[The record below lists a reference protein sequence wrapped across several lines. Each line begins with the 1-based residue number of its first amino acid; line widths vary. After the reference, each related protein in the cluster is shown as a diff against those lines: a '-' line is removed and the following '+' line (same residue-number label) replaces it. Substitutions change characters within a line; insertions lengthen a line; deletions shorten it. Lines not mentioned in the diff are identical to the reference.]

1 MADGELF
8 VRIAGRHVQGGI
20 ARSVGSA
27 FVRVNL
33 RVGFLIVL
41 LSLTACS
48 KPPAAEP
55 AEATKPNDLER
66 IPAAD
71 SSKYP
76 ALSNM
81 KDWQNPYLVVR
92 DDGIGLVDLSNR
104 EIHVLKPEEVPAELV
119 SLPSSAW
126 PYGRVVLV
134 TQAAPKNASDQTKEE
149 LRKNRGL
156 LLGTLRQLDVEV
168 RESP

>member
-1 MADGELF
+1 VG
-8 VRIAGRHVQGGI
+8 IAGRQVQGGVGQ
-20 ARSVGSA
+20 SVVSA
-27 FVRVNL
+27 LVRVNL
-33 RVGFLIVL
+33 RVGFLVVL

-119 SLPSSAW
+119 SLPSTAW

-134 TQAAPKNASDQTKEE
+134 TQATPKNASDQTREE

-156 LLGTLRQLDVEV
+156 LLGTLRELDVEV

>member
-8 VRIAGRHVQGGI
+8 VRIAGRHVQGEI
-20 ARSVGSA
+20 ARSVVSA
-27 FVRVNL
+27 LVRVNL

-41 LSLTACS
+41 VLLTACS
-48 KPPAAEP
+48 KPRPAEP
-55 AEATKPNDLER
+55 FQTTKPTDLER
-66 IPAAD
+66 IPTAD

-76 ALSNM
+76 TLSNM

-119 SLPSSAW
+119 SLPLSAW

-156 LLGTLRQLDVEV
+156 LLGTLRELDVEV
-168 RESP
+168 HESP

>member
-1 MADGELF
+1 M
-8 VRIAGRHVQGGI
+8 RIAGRHIHIQGGV

-27 FVRVNL
+27 LARVNL

-41 LSLTACS
+41 VLLTACS
-48 KPPAAEP
+48 KPRRPPEP
-55 AEATKPNDLER
+55 AEATKPTDLER

-76 ALSNM
+76 TLSNM

-119 SLPSSAW
+119 SLPLSAW

-156 LLGTLRQLDVEV
+156 LLGTLRELDVEV
-168 RESP
+168 HESP

>member
-1 MADGELF
+1 MTDGELF
-8 VRIAGRHVQGGI
+8 VRVAGRHIHGGI

-27 FVRVNL
+27 MVRVHL
-33 RVGFLIVL
+33 RVGL
-41 LSLTACS
+41 LSILVLLTACS
-48 KPPAAEP
+48 KPRPVEPEQAA
-55 AEATKPNDLER
+55 KPTDLER

-156 LLGTLRQLDVEV
+156 LLGTLRALDVEV

>member
-8 VRIAGRHVQGGI
+8 VRIAGRHVQERV
-20 ARSVGSA
+20 ARSVVSA
-27 FVRVNL
+27 MVRANL
-33 RVGFLIVL
+33 LVGFSIVL
-41 LSLTACS
+41 VLLTGCS
-48 KPPAAEP
+48 KPRPAEP
-55 AEATKPNDLER
+55 AEASKPTDLER
-66 IPAAD
+66 IPTAD

-92 DDGIGLVDLSNR
+92 DDGIGLVDLSNH

-119 SLPSSAW
+119 SLPLSAW

-156 LLGTLRQLDVEV
+156 LLGTLRELDVEV
-168 RESP
+168 HELP

>member
-1 MADGELF
+1 MANGELF
-8 VRIAGRHVQGGI
+8 VRLARRHIQKDV
-20 ARSVGSA
+20 ARYFLSG
-27 FVRVNL
+27 FVRADL
-33 RVGFLIVL
+33 RVVVPVFLVL
-41 LSLTACS
+41 LTACS
-48 KPPAAEP
+48 KPRQPEP
-55 AEATKPNDLER
+55 AEATKLTDLER
-66 IPAAD
+66 IPPAD

-76 ALSNM
+76 TLSNM

-126 PYGRVVLV
+126 PYGRVVLITEAV
-134 TQAAPKNASDQTKEE
+134 PKNASDQTKEE

-156 LLGTLRQLDVEV
+156 LLGTLKQFDVEV
-168 RESP
+168 HESP

>member
-8 VRIAGRHVQGGI
+8 VLIAGRHVQGGV

-27 FVRVNL
+27 LGQVNL
-33 RVGFLIVL
+33 RVGLLIVL
-41 LSLTACS
+41 VLLTACS
-48 KPPAAEP
+48 KPRPAEP
-55 AEATKPNDLER
+55 AEATKPTDLER

-76 ALSNM
+76 TLSNL

-119 SLPSSAW
+119 SLPLSAW

-156 LLGTLRQLDVEV
+156 LLGTLRELDVEV
-168 RESP
+168 HESP

>member
-1 MADGELF
+1 
-8 VRIAGRHVQGGI
+8 VRIAGRHVQKG
-20 ARSVGSA
+20 VGRHFFSGLDLA
-27 FVRVNL
+27 NL
-33 RVGFLIVL
+33 RVVVLVL
-41 LSLTACS
+41 LVLLAACS
-48 KPPAAEP
+48 KPRQPELAE
-55 AEATKPNDLER
+55 EKKPTDLER

-76 ALSNM
+76 TLSNM

-104 EIHVLKPEEVPAELV
+104 EIRVLKPEEVPAELV
-119 SLPSSAW
+119 SLPLSAW

-134 TQAAPKNASDQTKEE
+134 TQAAPKNASDQTREE

-156 LLGTLRQLDVEV
+156 LLGTLRELDVEV
-168 RESP
+168 HESP

>member
-1 MADGELF
+1 
-8 VRIAGRHVQGGI
+8 VPIAGRHAQGGV
-20 ARSVGSA
+20 ARSVVSA
-27 FVRVNL
+27 LVRVNL
-33 RVGFLIVL
+33 RVGFLIFLVL
-41 LSLTACS
+41 LTACS
-48 KPPAAEP
+48 KPRPAEP
-55 AEATKPNDLER
+55 AEEAKPTDLER

-81 KDWQNPYLVVR
+81 KDWQNPYLIVR

-119 SLPSSAW
+119 SLPSTAW

-134 TQAAPKNASDQTKEE
+134 TQATPKNTSDQTKEE

>member
-1 MADGELF
+1 M
-8 VRIAGRHVQGGI
+8 RIAGPHIREGVAEGVARHIVAGVSQV
-20 ARSVGSA
+20 S
-27 FVRVNL
+27 
-33 RVGFLIVL
+33 LIVVALVFLVL
-41 LSLTACS
+41 LAACS
-48 KPPAAEP
+48 KPRQPEAAEEQRP
-55 AEATKPNDLER
+55 TDLER

-76 ALSNM
+76 TLSNM

-104 EIHVLKPEEVPAELV
+104 EIRVLKPEEVPAELV

-134 TQAAPKNASDQTKEE
+134 TQAVPKNASDQTKEE

-156 LLGTLRQLDVEV
+156 LLGTLKQLDVEV